1 MGGTGASH
9 LAGTA
14 VECGMRCHV
23 SLALLTMVVTSAASP
38 AAAQRYTFQRSFPVT
53 SQSTLDVTTER
64 GKVEVQAAAIDSVE
78 VVGTVTVRVG
88 WDAPADAVALAQQV
102 ASRPPIGVA
111 GTAITLTDPADK
123 QERRAVTVSYV
134 VRVPATLPVT
144 VRSESGALRVSGVRA
159 PVALSTQ
166 SSVIDA
172 ERLGHVRIVSGSGA
186 VHVSETEG
194 DVTVETRSSSIE
206 ADAIGGDV
214 HARTG
219 SGSVRAVL
227 TGAGDVD
234 IETASSAIDVRGARG
249 ALNVRSNSGSVT
261 IDGDPSS
268 AWAVNTGSSR
278 IVVTVPQTASFSLS
292 ATSRSGGVEA
302 AGLTTTSESTRR
314 DVSGAIGT
322 AGPQVRLGSGS
333 GSIRLAIAKRS

>member
-1 MGGTGASH
+1 
-9 LAGTA
+9 
-14 VECGMRCHV
+14 MRCRGALV
-23 SLALLTMVVTSAASP
+23 LLTMALTGAATP
-38 AAAQRYTFQRSFPVT
+38 AAAQRYTFQQSFPTT

-64 GKVEVQAAAIDSVE
+64 GKVEIQAAAIDSVD

-102 ASRPPIGVA
+102 ARRPPIGVS
-111 GTAITLTDPADK
+111 GTAITLTDPVDK

-134 VRVPATLPVT
+134 VRVPATLPVS

-159 PVALSTQ
+159 PVVLSTQ

-172 ERLGHVRIVSGSGA
+172 ERLGTVRIASGSGA
-186 VHVSETEG
+186 VRVSGTDG
-194 DVTVETRSSSIE
+194 NLTVETRSSSIE

-219 SGSVRAVL
+219 SGSVRAGL
-227 TGAGDVD
+227 SGTGAVD

-249 ALNVRSNSGSVT
+249 ALSVRSNSGSVT
-261 IDGDPSS
+261 IAGNPSA
-268 AWAVNTGSSR
+268 AWAVNTRSSR
-278 IVVTVPQTASFSLS
+278 IVVTVPQAASFSLS

-302 AGLTTTSESTRR
+302 AGLTTTSQSTRR

-333 GSIRLAIAKRS
+333 GSIRLEIAKRS

>member
-1 MGGTGASH
+1 
-9 LAGTA
+9 
-14 VECGMRCHV
+14 MRCHGA
-23 SLALLTMVVTSAASP
+23 LALLTMALTVAATP
-38 AAAQRYTFQRSFPVT
+38 AAAQRYTFQQSFPAT

-64 GKVEVQAAAIDSVE
+64 GRVEIHAAAIDAVE

-102 ASRPPIGVA
+102 ARRPPIGVA
-111 GTAITLTDPADK
+111 GNAITLTDPVDR

-159 PVALSTQ
+159 PVVLSTQ

-172 ERLGHVRIVSGSGA
+172 ERLGTVRIVSGSGA
-186 VHVSETEG
+186 VRVSGTDG
-194 DVTVETRSSSIE
+194 DLTVETRSSSIE
-206 ADAIGGDV
+206 ADAIGGAV

-219 SGSVRAVL
+219 SGSVRAGL
-227 TGAGDVD
+227 SGTGDVD

-249 ALNVRSNSGSVT
+249 ALSVRSNSGSVT
-261 IDGDPSS
+261 IAGNPTA

-278 IVVTVPQTASFSLS
+278 IVVTVPQAASFSLS

-302 AGLTTTSESTRR
+302 AGLTTTSQSTRR

-322 AGPQVRLGSGS
+322 AGPPVRLGSGS
-333 GSIRLAIAKRS
+333 GSIRLEIAKRS